1 MTDLEQGRRVRGPR
15 TVETSEAYAVPA
27 AVGRG
32 HAAAFWAVTARERV
46 YRHRWS
52 DTATEADA
60 LRLLPSY
67 VADRT
72 TATRVSEVDIP

>member
-32 HAAAFWAVTARERV
+32 HAAAFWAVAVRQRF

-52 DTATEADA
+52 DTVT
-60 LRLLPSY
+60 
-67 VADRT
+67 
-72 TATRVSEVDIP
+72 